1 MRFLVAIVDALAA
14 FVQRNPLFVLCI
26 FILALVAPTLLRG
39 IAAFILY
46 LFLGLVLIAGL
57 FTLLFRW
64 RLRRLRRDMEEQ
76 FRGFDPGS
84 ADPFARSR
92 SGWNRRSREGDVEVR
107 ATSAAPRKRV
117 SDDVG
122 DYVDFEET
130 SDSPND
136 R

>member
-1 MRFLVAIVDALAA
+1 MRFLTAIVDALAA
-14 FVQRNPLFVLCI
+14 FVQRNSLFVLCI

-84 ADPFARSR
+84 TDPFARS
-92 SGWNRRSREGDVEVR
+92 SREGDVEVR